1 MDIYEAIHQRRSHRM
16 YKPEM
21 PPKAALERVIE
32 AALWAPSG
40 TNAQDWEI
48 TVMAGKVR
56 DEFVELISGAIKHLL
71 PILKKAQVPEQG
83 QDLVMKFFKNLGG
96 APVVIA
102 VTIGKRPD
110 DPANLTNVQSGA
122 ALFQNLL
129 LAAHAEGLGTCWMT
143 GAHSLETEILKFL
156 GKEDQQ
162 LLAIT
167 PIGYSAKEPP
177 VPPRK
182 DREVRWLGF
191 WAGFRFWVLGF
202 GFWDHL
208 TTGWNSCRVR
218 TAHHFLRLM
227 SHWPAPKA

>member
-1 MDIYEAIHQRRSHRM
+1 MDLYEAIHQRRSHRR
-16 YKPEM
+16 YQPDL
-21 PPKAALERVIE
+21 PPREVLERVIE

-56 DEFVELISGAIKHLL
+56 DEFVELISQAIHHLI
-71 PILKKAQVPEQG
+71 PILKKAQVPEES

-110 DPANLTNVQSGA
+110 DPANLANIQSGA

-129 LAAHAEGLGTCWMT
+129 LAAHAEGLGSCWMT

-167 PIGYSAKEPP
+167 PMGYSAKEPP

-182 DREVRWLGF
+182 NREVRWLGF
-191 WAGFRFWVLGF
+191 
-202 GFWDHL
+202 
-208 TTGWNSCRVR
+208 
-218 TAHHFLRLM
+218 
-227 SHWPAPKA
+227 

>member
-1 MDIYEAIHQRRSHRM
+1 MDVYEAIHHRRSHRR

-21 PPKAALERVIE
+21 PPREVLERVIE

-40 TNAQDWEI
+40 TNAQDWNI

-56 DEFVELISGAIKHLL
+56 DEFVELISRAIHHLL
-71 PILKKAQVPEQG
+71 PILKKAQVPEKG

-96 APVVIA
+96 APVIIA

-110 DPANLTNVQSGA
+110 DLTNFNNIQSGA

-156 GKEDQQ
+156 GKEEQQ

-191 WAGFRFWVLGF
+191 
-202 GFWDHL
+202 
-208 TTGWNSCRVR
+208 
-218 TAHHFLRLM
+218 
-227 SHWPAPKA
+227 

>member
-1 MDIYEAIHQRRSHRM
+1 
-16 YKPEM
+16 
-21 PPKAALERVIE
+21 
-32 AALWAPSG
+32 
-40 TNAQDWEI
+40 
-48 TVMAGKVR
+48 
-56 DEFVELISGAIKHLL
+56 
-71 PILKKAQVPEQG
+71 
-83 QDLVMKFFKNLGG
+83 MKFFKNLGG

-167 PIGYSAKEPP
+167 PIGYSDREPP

-182 DREVRWLGF
+182 GREVRWLGF
-191 WAGFRFWVLGF
+191 
-202 GFWDHL
+202 
-208 TTGWNSCRVR
+208 
-218 TAHHFLRLM
+218 
-227 SHWPAPKA
+227 

>member
-1 MDIYEAIHQRRSHRM
+1 MDIYEAIHNRRSHRF

-21 PPKAALERVIE
+21 PSREVLDRVIE

-40 TNAQDWEI
+40 MNLQDWDI

-56 DEFVELISGAIKHLL
+56 DEFVDLVSQAIKNLL
-71 PILKKAQVPEQG
+71 PILQKAQVSEKG
-83 QDLVMKFFKNLGG
+83 QELVMKFFKNLGG

-102 VTIGKRPD
+102 VTIGKMPE
-110 DPANLTNVQSGA
+110 DPSNLANIQSGA

-143 GAHSLETEILKFL
+143 GAHSLEKEILKFL
-156 GKEDQQ
+156 GKENQQ

-167 PIGYSAKEPP
+167 PLGYSAKEPP
-177 VPPRK
+177 APPRK

-191 WAGFRFWVLGF
+191 
-202 GFWDHL
+202 
-208 TTGWNSCRVR
+208 
-218 TAHHFLRLM
+218 
-227 SHWPAPKA
+227 

>member
-16 YKPEM
+16 YRPDL
-21 PPKAALERVIE
+21 PSRQTLEKVID
-32 AALWAPSG
+32 AGLWAPSC

-48 TVMAGKVR
+48 TVMAGKIR

-71 PILKKAQVPEQG
+71 PMLKKAQVPEQG

-110 DPANLTNVQSGA
+110 DPTNVTNVQSGA

-143 GAHSLETEILKFL
+143 GAHSLEVEILKFL
-156 GKEDQQ
+156 GKEDKQ

-167 PIGYSAKEPP
+167 PIGYSDKEPP

-191 WAGFRFWVLGF
+191 
-202 GFWDHL
+202 
-208 TTGWNSCRVR
+208 
-218 TAHHFLRLM
+218 
-227 SHWPAPKA
+227 

>member
-1 MDIYEAIHQRRSHRM
+1 MDVYEAIHRRRSHRK
-16 YKPEM
+16 YQPDLPSREV
-21 PPKAALERVIE
+21 LERVVE

-48 TVMAGKVR
+48 TVMAGRVR
-56 DEFVELISGAIKHLL
+56 DEFVELISQAIHHLI
-71 PILKKAQVPEQG
+71 PIMQKAQVPERS

-102 VTIGKRPD
+102 VTIGKRPG
-110 DPANLTNVQSGA
+110 DPANFNNIQSGA

-129 LAAHAEGLGTCWMT
+129 LAAHAEGLGSCWMT
-143 GAHSLETEILKFL
+143 GAHSLETEILQFL

-182 DREVRWLGF
+182 NREVRWLGF
-191 WAGFRFWVLGF
+191 
-202 GFWDHL
+202 
-208 TTGWNSCRVR
+208 
-218 TAHHFLRLM
+218 
-227 SHWPAPKA
+227 

>member
-1 MDIYEAIHQRRSHRM
+1 MNIYDAIHQRRSHRKF
-16 YKPEM
+16 KPDL
-21 PPKAALERVIE
+21 PPREVLERVIE
-32 AALWAPSG
+32 AGLWAPSG

-71 PILKKAQVPEQG
+71 PMLKKAQVPEQG

-167 PIGYSAKEPP
+167 PVGYSDKEPP

-191 WAGFRFWVLGF
+191 
-202 GFWDHL
+202 
-208 TTGWNSCRVR
+208 
-218 TAHHFLRLM
+218 
-227 SHWPAPKA
+227 

>member
-1 MDIYEAIHQRRSHRM
+1 MDIYEAILQRRSHRK
-16 YKPEM
+16 YKSDSPRREV
-21 PPKAALERVIE
+21 LERVIE
-32 AALWAPSG
+32 AGLWAPSG

-56 DEFVELISGAIKHLL
+56 DDFVALISQAIHNLL

-102 VTIGKRPD
+102 VTIGRRPD
-110 DPANLTNVQSGA
+110 DPTNLTNVQSGA

-156 GKEDQQ
+156 GKDGQQ

-167 PIGYSAKEPP
+167 PIGYSDKEPP

-182 DREVRWLGF
+182 GREVRWLGF
-191 WAGFRFWVLGF
+191 
-202 GFWDHL
+202 
-208 TTGWNSCRVR
+208 
-218 TAHHFLRLM
+218 
-227 SHWPAPKA
+227 

>member
-1 MDIYEAIHQRRSHRM
+1 MDIYDAIHHRRSHRK
-16 YKPEM
+16 YKADL
-21 PPKAALERVIE
+21 PPREVLERVID
-32 AALWAPSG
+32 AGLWAPSG

-56 DEFVELISGAIKHLL
+56 NDFVELISQAIHHLL
-71 PILKKAQVPEQG
+71 PMMKKLQVPEQS

-143 GAHSLETEILKFL
+143 GAHSLEVEILKFL
-156 GKEDQQ
+156 GKEDKQ

-167 PIGYSAKEPP
+167 PIGYSDKEPP

-182 DREVRWLGF
+182 DRDVRGLGF
-191 WAGFRFWVLGF
+191 
-202 GFWDHL
+202 
-208 TTGWNSCRVR
+208 
-218 TAHHFLRLM
+218 
-227 SHWPAPKA
+227 